1 MDSYTIIIFGGTGDL
16 TKSKLIS
23 ALNELVKKDNLT
35 FNVIGIGRRE
45 LDDSTYK
52 SFLLETN
59 PNIDEK
65 IIIKYFKA
73 DFEKRESLN
82 GLDSVINSVENE
94 TCKGRIYYLATSY
107 HFFEYIAENLAVH
120 SSPHKTGFT
129 RIMVEKPFGH
139 DLKSSNKIN
148 NALLKHFDEEQIFR
162 VDHYL
167 AKQTIDNILLVR
179 LSNPFFESTWN
190 SQFIEKIKVVVKEDK
205 GVGNRLGYYDKS
217 GAVKDMIQN
226 HLLQTAAFVLME
238 PPDSLE
244 IKDLK
249 KRKIEAINKLEFK
262 GEILTGQYA
271 GYRDE
276 AASLNN
282 PNSTTETF
290 AEVKLISGSKR
301 WKGTEIILRTG
312 KMLKKREA
320 YIEIDYKKEP
330 CMMYCNLTTAPN
342 RLIMH
347 IQPLQNIEFTMNT
360 TMPGEESNIKPVKM
374 TFSPTTEFK
383 SDSAK
388 SYALIIKEC
397 IKGSKKMFI
406 CKNELEAT
414 WKLTDKITKQIKNVL
429 PEEYEKNSTGPRWN
443 SNKLSL

>member
-1 MDSYTIIIFGGTGDL
+1 MDSYTIVIFGGTGDL

-23 ALNELVKKDNLT
+23 ALNELANKDNII

-45 LDDSTYK
+45 FDDDKYK
-52 SFLLETN
+52 SFLLESN
-59 PNIDEK
+59 PKIDEK
-65 IIIKYFKA
+65 LRIKYFKS
-73 DFEKRESLN
+73 DFEKGDTLSGLN
-82 GLDSVINSVENE
+82 SVIDSIEDE

-107 HFFEYIAENLAVH
+107 NFFEHIADNLAAH

-129 RIMVEKPFGH
+129 RIMIEKPFGH
-139 DLKSSNKIN
+139 DLKSSTKIN
-148 NALLKHFDEEQIFR
+148 KALLKHYDEEQIFR

-205 GVGNRLGYYDKS
+205 GVGTRLGYYDKS
-217 GAVKDMIQN
+217 GAVKDMVQN

-238 PPDSLE
+238 PPESLE

-249 KRKIEAINKLEFK
+249 KRKIEAITKLEFK
-262 GEILTGQYA
+262 NKILTGQYE
-271 GYRDE
+271 GYREE
-276 AASLNN
+276 AAALNN

-290 AEVKLISGSKR
+290 AEVKLSSNSKR

-312 KMLKKREA
+312 KMLNKREA

-330 CMMYCNLTTAPN
+330 CMIYCNITTAPN

-360 TMPGEESNIKPVKM
+360 TMPGEESVIEPVKM

-406 CKNELEAT
+406 CNNELEAT
-414 WKLTDKITKQIKNVL
+414 WKLTDKITKQIKNIL
-429 PEEYEKNSTGPRWN
+429 PKQYKKGSNGPRWN

>member
-1 MDSYTIIIFGGTGDL
+1 MNKAFDLIIFGGTGDL

-226 HLLQTAAFVLME
+226 HLLQTLLL
-238 PPDSLE
+238 S
-244 IKDLK
+244 
-249 KRKIEAINKLEFK
+249 KL
-262 GEILTGQYA
+262 
-271 GYRDE
+271 RC
-276 AASLNN
+276 
-282 PNSTTETF
+282 
-290 AEVKLISGSKR
+290 LIS
-301 WKGTEIILRTG
+301 
-312 KMLKKREA
+312 
-320 YIEIDYKKEP
+320 
-330 CMMYCNLTTAPN
+330 
-342 RLIMH
+342 
-347 IQPLQNIEFTMNT
+347 
-360 TMPGEESNIKPVKM
+360 
-374 TFSPTTEFK
+374 
-383 SDSAK
+383 
-388 SYALIIKEC
+388 
-397 IKGSKKMFI
+397 
-406 CKNELEAT
+406 KN
-414 WKLTDKITKQIKNVL
+414 
-429 PEEYEKNSTGPRWN
+429 Y
-443 SNKLSL
+443 